1 MLDGDTDYLRPAL
14 AEYLLRLH
22 ADRAPVRVDL
32 IYYEHDVAGPG
43 DEGRRHARAEGP
55 RLLFLPRTV
64 AAAMISLADL
74 ATAWTAFFHTPEPPL
89 TIALFRILFGL
100 VTIASALLYLPHAS
114 LWLGPAGALS
124 HARWEATYGGVLFS
138 LFRWLPPGRGS
149 IHAIFALHLLGATC
163 LALGLGTRASAAIV
177 FVTLTSIHHR
187 HPEVTHGGDSLM
199 RMMSFLLIFSP
210 AGDAWS
216 LDAILAG
223 VERPERSRR
232 RGCCGCCS
240 CRSRSWYFQS
250 FVAKLEGE
258 TWRQGTAVYWVSM
271 VSDYRRRPVPAAMR
285 TLWWSRLATWG
296 TLALEFALGPLV
308 WISECRYPL
317 VAAAAIFHLGL
328 EVLMNLQLFGAIM
341 LTGLY
346 DIRQPIRPRA
356 ARRRP
361 SAVIRPPTSSARDF
375 GPDGDF
381 GPPTR
386 STWLRTR

>member
-1 MLDGDTDYLRPAL
+1 
-14 AEYLLRLH
+14 
-22 ADRAPVRVDL
+22 
-32 IYYEHDVAGPG
+32 
-43 DEGRRHARAEGP
+43 
-55 RLLFLPRTV
+55 
-64 AAAMISLADL
+64 MISLADL
-74 ATAWTAFFHTPEPPL
+74 AAAWNAFFHTPEPPF

-100 VTIASALLYLPHAS
+100 VTVASALLYLPHAS
-114 LWLGPAGALS
+114 LWLGPEGTLS
-124 HARWEATYGGVLFS
+124 HERWEATYGAGRFS
-138 LFRWLPPGRGS
+138 LFRWLPTHRGS

-163 LALGLGTRASAAIV
+163 LSLGLGTRVSAVIV

-223 VERPERSRR
+223 AGAPAASSPWVLRLLQLQMSFV
-232 RGCCGCCS
+232 
-240 CRSRSWYFQS
+240 YFQS

-271 VSDYRRRPVPAAMR
+271 VSDYRRRPVPVAMR

-308 WISECRYPL
+308 WIREFRYPL
-317 VAAAAIFHLGL
+317 IAMAAIFHLVL

-341 LTGLY
+341 LTGLATFISPY
-346 DIRQPIRPRA
+346 DLERLVA
-356 ARRRP
+356 AFQR
-361 SAVIRPPTSSARDF
+361 
-375 GPDGDF
+375 
-381 GPPTR
+381 
-386 STWLRTR
+386 